1 MTWVL
6 QWDLNYAIFYFLN
19 YLTSQFYGWL
29 CLYLYISV
37 YVSIVFSKF
46 DNVGW
51 KVMESIK
58 KNETIKM
65 LNSQDEVWWHESSLE
80 FGGTQCFSFIMSCQ
94 VGLWGPFNNEGA
106 GGGVGAAG
114 ESCCSSLSHRERQK
128 RREKQS
134 WQHLS
139 IHFSASFVHPVN
151 NYLQSLTQ
159 SFASHCLSLSKDM
172 VCCHT
177 VKATFCQ
184 EWWLVGKSEQK
195 PPLSSWG
202 DTTKAWCFVLG
213 FGQPKQKIKAEA
225 IKYL

>member
-1 MTWVL
+1 MLYFISWIISPHSFMDGCVYICIYLFMSVL
-6 QWDLNYAIFYFLN
+6 SFQSLIMLVEKW
-19 YLTSQFYGWL
+19 
-29 CLYLYISV
+29 
-37 YVSIVFSKF
+37 
-46 DNVGW
+46 W
-51 KVMESIK
+51 KVLK

-80 FGGTQCFSFIMSCQ
+80 FRGTQCFSFIMSCQ

-159 SFASHCLSLSKDM
+159 SFASPCLSLSKGM